1 MKSFVA
7 AIALAAGVS
16 ASYPASN
23 VTYTTEI
30 VTSYETYCPGP
41 TTISYGTN
49 TYTITEATTFT
60 ITDCPCTVSK
70 PVYPTSSAYPTET
83 PVYPTETPV
92 YPTEVPT
99 TYYPTA
105 NGTIST
111 SVLPTGGVTATP
123 TEYPTTAPTA
133 IPTAGAAKVGAGLV
147 GLVGV
152 VAALL

>member
-83 PVYPTETPV
+83 PVYPTE
-92 YPTEVPT
+92 VPT

-111 SVLPTGGVTATP
+111 SVAPTGGVTVTP
-123 TEYPTTAPTA
+123 TTYPTTAPTTAPTA